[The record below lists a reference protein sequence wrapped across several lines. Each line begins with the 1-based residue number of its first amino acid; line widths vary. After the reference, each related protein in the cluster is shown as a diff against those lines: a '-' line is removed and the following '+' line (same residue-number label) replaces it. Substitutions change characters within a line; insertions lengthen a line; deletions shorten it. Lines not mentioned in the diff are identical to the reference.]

1 MVNDGGEADGLFD
14 IVVRKYLLAYET
26 VPAQMLNMY
35 GRATLPDLCDEPVW
49 EHMNQPLKSGGPYMT
64 EYCSGETE
72 RRCIA
77 FNRFCL
83 SVVSWLRHNMSEKIA
98 AQNKFLLEP
107 RLFKELEEEMNAIF
121 PSFEYCLARKK
132 EYTPKTGASSLRSG
146 SMHSVGQATNINMHM
161 G

>member
-1 MVNDGGEADGLFD
+1 MVNDGGEADGLSD
-14 IVVRKYLLAYET
+14 IVVRKYLLACET

-35 GRATLPDLCDEPVW
+35 GRATLPDLSDEPVW

-72 RRCIA
+72 RRGIA

-83 SVVSWLRHNMSEKIA
+83 SVLSWLRHNMSEKIA

-121 PSFEYCLARKK
+121 PSFEYCLAPKK
-132 EYTPKTGASSLRSG
+132 EYTPKTVASSLRCG
-146 SMHSVGQATNINMHM
+146 SIHSVGQATNFNMH
-161 G
+161 GW

>member
-35 GRATLPDLCDEPVW
+35 GRATLPDLSDEAVW

-72 RRCIA
+72 RRGIA

-83 SVVSWLRHNMSEKIA
+83 SVLSWLRHNISEKIA

-107 RLFKELEEEMNAIF
+107 RLFKELEEE
-121 PSFEYCLARKK
+121 E
-132 EYTPKTGASSLRSG
+132 E
-146 SMHSVGQATNINMHM
+146 SVFRILPCTQERVYS
-161 G
+161 

>member
-1 MVNDGGEADGLFD
+1 MMSD

-35 GRATLPDLCDEPVW
+35 GRATFPDLSDEAVW

-72 RRCIA
+72 RRGIA
-77 FNRFCL
+77 FNRLCL

-107 RLFKELEEEMNAIF
+107 RLFKELEEED
-121 PSFEYCLARKK
+121 E
-132 EYTPKTGASSLRSG
+132 E
-146 SMHSVGQATNINMHM
+146 SVFRILPCTQERVYS
-161 G
+161 

>member
-1 MVNDGGEADGLFD
+1 MVNDGGEADGLSD
-14 IVVRKYLLAYET
+14 IVVRKYLLACET

-35 GRATLPDLCDEPVW
+35 GRATLPDLSDEAVW

-72 RRCIA
+72 RRGIA

-107 RLFKELEEEMNAIF
+107 RLFKELEEED
-121 PSFEYCLARKK
+121 E
-132 EYTPKTGASSLRSG
+132 E
-146 SMHSVGQATNINMHM
+146 SVFRILPCTQERVYS
-161 G
+161 

>member
-1 MVNDGGEADGLFD
+1 MVNDGGEADGLSD

-35 GRATLPDLCDEPVW
+35 GRATLPDLSDEAVW

-72 RRCIA
+72 RRGIA
-77 FNRFCL
+77 YNRFCL
-83 SVVSWLRHNMSEKIA
+83 FVLSWLRHNMSEKIA

-107 RLFKELEEEMNAIF
+107 RLFKELEEED
-121 PSFEYCLARKK
+121 E
-132 EYTPKTGASSLRSG
+132 E
-146 SMHSVGQATNINMHM
+146 SVFRILPCTQERVYS
-161 G
+161 

>member
-35 GRATLPDLCDEPVW
+35 GRATLPDLSDEAVW

-72 RRCIA
+72 RRGIA

-98 AQNKFLLEP
+98 AQNKFLLEL
-107 RLFKELEEEMNAIF
+107 RLFKELEEED
-121 PSFEYCLARKK
+121 E
-132 EYTPKTGASSLRSG
+132 E
-146 SMHSVGQATNINMHM
+146 SVFRILPCTQERVYS
-161 G
+161 